1 MSRIIS
7 LYPVRIPRIT
17 YFNTNSFLVSTLVRF
32 EYFSILRIYEYI
44 LIRVIRVICVRL
56 KNQGLLVSADAVVS
70 KSLVIAC
77 SCGLRLSTIMAI

>member
-56 KNQGLLVSADAVVS
+56 NNLLN
-70 KSLVIAC
+70 
-77 SCGLRLSTIMAI
+77 LRDLHGHMFVGRYLFAG